1 MLTVC
6 LISFILLS
14 FVLIFLILI
23 QSENNSETI
32 SSINNNYEKK
42 FLSIN
47 FENNFLISIT
57 SFIAVL
63 FFLFSLIL
71 SNISSIYL

>member
-1 MLTVC
+1 MHTVC

-14 FVLIFLILI
+14 FFLIFLILI
-23 QSENNSETI
+23 QSENNSEII

-42 FLSIN
+42 YLSVN
-47 FENNFLISIT
+47 FENNFLFFIT

-63 FFLFSLIL
+63 FFVVSLIL
-71 SNISSIYL
+71 SNISSI